1 MDLSRNLNVC
11 DSELTVLI
19 FTFCWH
25 HFWIIQYLF
34 MPQNAIDNNLQMQV
48 LKSSF
53 LEVFPSFFISLEY
66 LILALFDSEIF
77 TFKWLL
83 MCCIAVAVLALKTN
97 PFLQSYLPTSVSP
110 DGLQFKNAFCNYNI
124 WHICELP
131 NSYFSFSPCIKIKC
145 CLLNC
150 KSFNLWP
157 LHLCFG

>member
-1 MDLSRNLNVC
+1 MIQSSLFLFLLSADITFESSNIYLC
-11 DSELTVLI
+11 HKMPLTITYRCKCLRVI
-19 FTFCWH
+19 FGGFPL
-25 HFWIIQYLF
+25 LF
-34 MPQNAIDNNLQMQV
+34 HILG
-48 LKSSF
+48 
-53 LEVFPSFFISLEY
+53 ISY
-66 LILALFDSEIF
+66 PCSLFDSEIF